1 MENASKALIIA
12 GAILLAILLI
22 SLGIMIYTQASG
34 VVNTNAMSE
43 VEISTFNKKFTQYGS
58 DNVRGSQ
65 INALIDAV
73 VQNNL
78 SNSGDES
85 RKVKIAT
92 SNTDTA
98 SWGGTPSMTQ
108 TAITTA
114 SFSALSGKTYDVK
127 YTPNSTT
134 GLVQE
139 ILVTPTN

>member
-65 INALIDAV
+65 INALIDAI

-78 SNSGDES
+78 SNSGDDS
-85 RKVKIAT
+85 RKVAL
-92 SNTDTA
+92 
-98 SWGGTPSMTQ
+98 TQ
-108 TAITTA
+108 TTATGAWSGTVVTDNKITSTSQA
-114 SFSALSGKTYDVK
+114 ATALSGKTYDVK

-134 GLVQE
+134 GLVE
-139 ILVTPTN
+139 KVTITATN

>member
-43 VEISTFNKKFTQYGS
+43 VEISTFNKKFTQYGTS
-58 DNVRGSQ
+58 NVRGSQ

-85 RKVKIAT
+85 RKVKIRT
-92 SNTDTA
+92 SNTDATD
-98 SWGGTPSMTQ
+98 WGGTPNTVA

-114 SFSALSGKTYDVK
+114 SFTALSGKTYNVT

>member
-43 VEISTFNKKFTQYGS
+43 VEISTFNKKFTQYGTS
-58 DNVRGSQ
+58 SVRGSQ

-85 RKVKIAT
+85 RKVKICT
-92 SNTDTA
+92 GDTDTA
-98 SWGGTPSMTQ
+98 NWGGSPSTTP

-114 SFSALSGKTYDVK
+114 SFSALSGKTYNVE
-127 YTPNSTT
+127 YTANSTT
-134 GLVQE
+134 GLIE
-139 ILVTPTN
+139 SITVTIN